1 MIPKS
6 RYIKQYSSAK
16 DRFFRP
22 ALMNFFA
29 KEFPRYFGPTIREN
43 IANEIIHIF
52 EKLNPE
58 SKRLKPGQILWNAL
72 DKNTRAD
79 SRNRKYV
86 PVILTLINQEDIEE
100 LEKGVSFNN
109 IIEKVT
115 VRIIHEAYQQGG
127 ILSTRDVGL
136 LTIRRPEHVGQIRRK
151 YEEKNKTVLPHT
163 GALHDMGSCI
173 THKKQIIYKLVVE
186 RKDPVVVAGETN
198 HSQKAVDHYYNDYN
212 RVKTLYKD
220 IQDMDHLHFIMNLAK
235 PVIKQYIELFKKYE
249 NK

>member
-29 KEFPRYFGPTIREN
+29 REFPRYFGPTIREN

-58 SKRLKPGQILWNAL
+58 SKRLTPGQILWNAL

-79 SRNRKYV
+79 SRNRRYV

-100 LEKGVSFNN
+100 LEKGVSFKH

-115 VRIIHEAYQQGG
+115 VRIIYEAYQQGG
-127 ILSTRDVGL
+127 ILSTRDIGL
-136 LTIRRPEHVGQIRRK
+136 LTLRRPESVGRIRIK
-151 YEEKNKTVLPHT
+151 YEEENKTVLPHT
-163 GALHDMGSCI
+163 GTLHDMGSCI